1 MKPSLIT
8 TSHKES
14 KRLYTAL
21 YVHPVQLSVWLPYRG
36 NVFPVTLYTE
46 GTRRDR
52 NRWLGSV
59 PLVGCLMLDSFRSRK
74 KSNSSSLF
82 RRRPRKYWRRSVG
95 GGGEAGKGR
104 TPVPDTVMN
113 RSSGGRLMFRPA
125 GDFREIPQTMPQSF
139 RARKLQYQCI
149 KAAPGVL
156 SCQPFRPARCVG

>member
-1 MKPSLIT
+1 MFIQYSYLCGFPT
-8 TSHKES
+8 G
-14 KRLYTAL
+14 AMCF
-21 YVHPVQLSVWLPYRG
+21 LSPC
-36 NVFPVTLYTE
+36 
-46 GTRRDR
+46 TRRAPEETEIVGWVR
-52 NRWLGSV
+52 CLWS
-59 PLVGCLMLDSFRSRK
+59 GCLMLDSFRSRK

-139 RARKLQYQCI
+139 RARKLQYQCV